1 MKIVFLPLD
10 ERPCNYISPQEL
22 PLSEEISLILP
33 PSNLMS
39 NKKQVCDIDLLHR
52 WLINECKD
60 ADYALLSLDTLLYG
74 GIIPSRLHHDDFE
87 TLTKRSAILEQI
99 KKNNPHI
106 KIFVNELIMR
116 TPCYSNATEEPDYFD
131 DYGRE
136 LWEYGYYLDKEMQ
149 NVVTE
154 VEKKKKEELKR
165 LIPNKYLEDLMNR
178 RKINKEVI
186 IHNLQYLLNN
196 TIDDFIIPQDDCAP
210 YGFTSIDRRE
220 INEFLMKNKLDKRV
234 QMYPGADEAGLVLIS
249 KTLNDYYQK
258 TLKVFV
264 KYTDEK
270 MKEFIP
276 SFEDRP
282 IDITI
287 SQHILNA
294 RMVRI
299 NDARDADLILCV
311 NLYDEK
317 EPEKLT
323 SFIDF
328 MKEQKQAGKNV
339 GIADV
344 LYCNRGDMKLFK
356 KLYEEKMLSTI
367 DAYAGWNTSSNTLGT
382 AIANSVAYYYS
393 KKDKNY
399 SLFARYLEDIF
410 YMNVVREELNEKA
423 TNNKLSIENIYPEL
437 FEFVQFAKQELEK
450 YIEMYQLK
458 NVYNYQSLDVYFPWR
473 RTFEIGLKI
482 K

>member
-1 MKIVFLPLD
+1 MKIVLLPLD
-10 ERPCNYISPQEL
+10 ERPCNYIYPQEL
-22 PLSEEISLILP
+22 PLSEKISLVLP
-33 PSNLMS
+33 PKELMS
-39 NKKQVCDIDLLHR
+39 NKKEVCDIDLLHK

-74 GIIPSRLHHDDFE
+74 GIVPSRLHHDDFE
-87 TLTKRSAILEQI
+87 TLTKRSAVLEQI
-99 KKNNPHI
+99 KKNNHKI

-149 NVVTE
+149 NVISE
-154 VEKKKKEELKR
+154 VEQKKKEELKR

-178 RKINKEVI
+178 RQINKEVI
-186 IHNLQYLLNN
+186 IHNLKYLLNG

-220 INEFLMKNKLDKRV
+220 INEFLVNNNLDKKV
-234 QMYPGADEAGLVLIS
+234 VMYPGADEAGLVLIS
-249 KTLNDYYQK
+249 KTLNDYHKK

-270 MKEFIP
+270 MKQTIP
-276 SFEDRP
+276 PFEDRP
-282 IDITI
+282 IDTTI
-287 SQHILNA
+287 SQHIQNA
-294 RMVRI
+294 RMERI
-299 NDARDADLILCV
+299 NDARDADLVLCV
-311 NLYDEK
+311 NLYDE
-317 EPEKLT
+317 EKNDKLA

-328 MKEQKQAGKNV
+328 IKEQKEAGKTIGV
-339 GIADV
+339 ADV
-344 LYCNRGDMKLFK
+344 IYTNRGDMKLFK
-356 KLYEEKMLSTI
+356 KLHEEHMLTMV

-382 AIANSVAYYYS
+382 TIANTVAYYYS
-393 KKDKNY
+393 KKDKYY

-410 YMNVVREELNEKA
+410 YMGEVRDMLNEKA
-423 TNNKLSIENIYPEL
+423 SADKLSIENLVPEL
-437 FEFVQFAKQELEK
+437 YEFVQLAKSELEK
-450 YIEMYQLK
+450 SIELYDLRDI
-458 NVYNYQSLDVYFPWR
+458 YNYHSLDVYFPWR
-473 RTFEIGLKI
+473 RTFEIGLII